1 MEAFGIGQDE
11 HMSEEKNFK
20 ILQNTPTGI
29 VIEAKGDR
37 LILGPSWENAVT
49 NSALTI
55 SAQPG
60 ELRLLSA
67 EGAQRAGYNDFE
79 LGLEWGFSA
88 NATNIPLNKD
98 VTPQFVV
105 AAKNG
110 WDYVDIRFQP
120 SVDKTA
126 FSFPK
131 IPSCYYVHKVYDY
144 ADLNAAVPGFSYGDS
159 QHATLI
165 WT

>member
-37 LILGPSWENAVT
+37 LILGPS
-49 NSALTI
+49 
-55 SAQPG
+55 G
-60 ELRLLSA
+60 EM
-67 EGAQRAGYNDFE
+67 
-79 LGLEWGFSA
+79 
-88 NATNIPLNKD
+88 
-98 VTPQFVV
+98 
-105 AAKNG
+105 
-110 WDYVDIRFQP
+110 P
-120 SVDKTA
+120 SPDTTA
-126 FSFPK
+126 ICQTY
-131 IPSCYYVHKVYDY
+131 IPSAYFVQKVYY
-144 ADLNAAVPGFSYGDS
+144 YTALSPAIPGFSYGDA